1 MITISLCMI
10 VKNEEAVLARCLDS
24 VADLV
29 DEIII
34 VDTGSTDKTK
44 EIATRYTDKI
54 YDFKWIDDFSA
65 ARNFSFSKATMDY
78 IYVADADEVI
88 DEENRKKFK
97 TLKMAMLEEIEI
109 VQMLYCNQLEFGTT
123 YNFDEEYR
131 PKLYKRLREFVWVE
145 PIHETVRLEPII
157 FDSDIRIE
165 HRPLAS
171 HAGRDFFAFQKIVAK
186 GERLS
191 KKLHNMYARELF
203 IAGEEKD
210 FLEAKHVFE
219 CTMQDES
226 RSLEEVK
233 EAVCVLARAYRLE
246 GNIVDFFKNA
256 IKEVALNS
264 SSEICYEL
272 GEYYFEKED
281 YNEAI
286 IWYYNA
292 VYETTSILNIHC
304 SGDWALG
311 KLALCYRYLG
321 NEEKAM
327 EFEILEKNW
336 AIEQ

>member
-10 VKNEEAVLARCLDS
+10 VKNEEAVLSRCLDS

-44 EIATRYTDKI
+44 EIAKRYTDKI
-54 YDFKWIDDFSA
+54 YDFEWIDDFSA

-97 TLKMAMLEEIEI
+97 HLKIAMLDEIEI

-131 PKLYKRLREFVWVE
+131 PKLYKKLRNFVWVE

-165 HRPLAS
+165 HRPLGS
-171 HAGRDFFAFQKIVAK
+171 HSSRDFSTFQKIVAK
-186 GERLS
+186 GQRLS

-210 FLEAKHVFE
+210 FLDAKPIFE
-219 CTMQDES
+219 WTMKDGN
-226 RSLEEVK
+226 RSLDEVK
-233 EAVCVLARAYRLE
+233 EAACVLARAYRLE
-246 GNIVDFFKNA
+246 ENIADFFKNA
-256 IKEVALNS
+256 IKEVAANS

-281 YNEAI
+281 YEEAT

-304 SGDWALG
+304 SGDWSLK
-311 KLALCYRYLG
+311 KLALCYHCLG
-321 NEEKAM
+321 NEERAV
-327 EFEILEKNW
+327 EFETLEKNW
-336 AIEQ
+336 SIS